1 MKIIRFFDE
10 QDRPCYGHSYS
21 DGNAILLEG
30 ELFGE
35 FSDTGNRVRVKKIL
49 APLEPA
55 AIFGIALNYKQHADE
70 AGFEKPKYP
79 ILFFKNPASVNHP
92 GDPIPETPSSS
103 RNAVK
108 TFPRLTGRPNWPW

>member
-1 MKIIRFFDE
+1 MKIIRFLDE
-10 QDRPCYGHSYS
+10 HDHQCYGHAYS

-30 ELFGE
+30 KLLGE
-35 FSDTGNRVRVKKIL
+35 FTDTGRRVSVKKIL

-79 ILFFKNPASVNHP
+79 VLFFKNPASVAHP
-92 GDPIPETPSSS
+92 GRSHRHPE
-103 RNAVK
+103 V
-108 TFPRLTGRPNWPW
+108 L